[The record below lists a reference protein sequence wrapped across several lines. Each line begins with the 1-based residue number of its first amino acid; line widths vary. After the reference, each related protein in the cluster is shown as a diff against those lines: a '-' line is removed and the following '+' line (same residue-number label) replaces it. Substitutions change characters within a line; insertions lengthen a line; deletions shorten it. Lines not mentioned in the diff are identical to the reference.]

1 METSI
6 IIGLLVFA
14 LVLLYFVM
22 ANNRLVA
29 LRQRCDQAFADIDV
43 QMKQR
48 HDLIPNLVETV
59 KGFTAHERGSLESV
73 VQARAAALRAAS
85 PAERM
90 KAETRLGR
98 QLGQVL
104 SLAESY
110 PDLKASGHFAAL
122 RDEIGDIENKIAAA
136 RRFLNLAVAE
146 YNTSLEQFP
155 GNVVGPMFG
164 ASTRA
169 GFDLGV
175 ERVFLEE
182 APVVKF

>member
-1 METSI
+1 MESSLV
-6 IIGLLVFA
+6 IGLLVFA
-14 LVLLYFVM
+14 VVLLYFVM

-29 LRQRCDQAFADIDV
+29 LRRRCDQAFADIDV

-48 HDLIPNLVETV
+48 HDLVPNLVATV
-59 KGFTAHERGSLESV
+59 KGYTAHERASLDAV
-73 VQARAAALRAAS
+73 VQARMAALKAAS
-85 PAERM
+85 PAEQLQ
-90 KAETRLGR
+90 AETRLGR

-104 SLAESY
+104 ALAESY
-110 PDLKASGHFAAL
+110 PDLKASAHFAAL

-175 ERVFLEE
+175 ERVFIEE